1 MIQAASAGTWL
12 AERSSAQSAGV
23 TVNATTSEASTAETN
38 ASASGAMNWPC
49 TPEMKYTGTNSATT
63 ASVANSTGERISS
76 DASRT
81 TVSRGAPLF
90 SRRRRMMFSMSMIA
104 SSTST
109 PIATAKP
116 PIVIAFNV

>member
-1 MIQAASAGTWL
+1 M
-12 AERSSAQSAGV
+12 
-23 TVNATTSEASTAETN
+23 N
-38 ASASGAMNWPC
+38 ASASGPMNSPC

-63 ASVANSTGERISS
+63 ASVAKITGERISS

-81 TVSRGAPLF
+81 TSTRGRGLASDAF
-90 SRRRRMMFSMSMIA
+90 SRKRRMMFSTSMIA

-116 PIVIAFNV
+116 PSVIALSV